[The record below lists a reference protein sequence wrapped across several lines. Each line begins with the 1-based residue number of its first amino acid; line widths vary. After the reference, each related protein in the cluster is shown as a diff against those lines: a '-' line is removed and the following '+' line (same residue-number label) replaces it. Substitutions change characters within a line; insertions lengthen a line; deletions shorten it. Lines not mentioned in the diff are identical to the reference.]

1 MQGSTLAAPPTRAAA
16 PMPALAPAHRLA
28 PATRRRILAVA
39 SFVLFVGFWEAPV
52 RFGWVNPQLLVAPSG
67 IAATFWTDLT
77 TGRLIQNAEAS
88 AVEFAAGYALAVAVA
103 VPLGLVLGA
112 SRRLEWALNPYLLGM
127 YATPSQA
134 WLPLLI
140 IALGI
145 GFAPKIVLVALF
157 VFFVVVLN
165 TISAVKNVNP
175 TLIKVGRSFS
185 ASRWDIFT
193 KIVLPA
199 ASPLIV
205 TGLRLGVGRAVIGV
219 FLAEMVGA
227 DQGLGFYILR
237 AGTEFRVD
245 RVFVGVIVLVVASVV
260 LTEGMRLVEQRLTP
274 WRPRTRI

>member
-1 MQGSTLAAPPTRAAA
+1 MQSSTVAASPTRAADV
-16 PMPALAPAHRLA
+16 PAALRPARRIA
-28 PATRRRILAVA
+28 PATRRRVLSIAFFVA
-39 SFVLFVGFWEAPV
+39 FVSLWEASV
-52 RFGWVNPQLLVAPSG
+52 RLGWVNPQLLVPPSG

-77 TGRLIQNAEAS
+77 SGRLILAAKAS
-88 AVEFAAGYALAVAVA
+88 AVEFAAGYVLAVVLA
-103 VPLGLVLGA
+103 VPLGLLLGA
-112 SRRLEWALNPYLLGM
+112 SRRLEWALNPYILGM

-165 TISAVKNVNP
+165 TTSAVKNVNP
-175 TLIKVGRSFS
+175 TLITVGRSFS
-185 ASRWDIFT
+185 ASRWAIFT

-227 DQGLGFYILR
+227 DQGIGFYILR
-237 AGTEFRVD
+237 SGTEFRVD
-245 RVFVGVIVLVVASVV
+245 RVFVGVLILVAASVA
-260 LTEGMRLVEQRLTP
+260 LTELMRVVEQRLTP
-274 WRPRTRI
+274 WRQRTQL

>member
-1 MQGSTLAAPPTRAAA
+1 
-16 PMPALAPAHRLA
+16 
-28 PATRRRILAVA
+28 
-39 SFVLFVGFWEAPV
+39 
-52 RFGWVNPQLLVAPSG
+52 
-67 IAATFWTDLT
+67 
-77 TGRLIQNAEAS
+77 
-88 AVEFAAGYALAVAVA
+88 
-103 VPLGLVLGA
+103 
-112 SRRLEWALNPYLLGM
+112 M

-140 IALGI
+140 IVLGI

-175 TLIKVGRSFS
+175 TLLKVGRSFS
-185 ASRWDIFT
+185 ASRSAIFT

-237 AGTEFRVD
+237 SGTEFRVD
-245 RVFVGVIVLVVASVV
+245 RVFVGVLVLVVASVA
-260 LTEGMRLVEQRLTP
+260 LTEAMRIVEQRLTP